1 MELRAASTAR
11 FLRGMPPKRIVLSG
25 PSGFLGQRVLA
36 CLLKVHTDRLNHG
49 LKPGEVVLL
58 SSSPGRLMERLS
70 LKYGASVMRT
80 IRASRVDYYTQHDEV
95 MWTDQ
100 LLSLGLEGEDC
111 VFVNLAAVAG
121 PVLGIN
127 DAMMHVNYR
136 APVAAAR
143 ACESLK
149 FGHWIQSSTQAT
161 SAERAGQVLT
171 PTVATHS
178 FILKPYFLLQS
189 SICFFKVTSRKN
201 SFLIKVPYSRGK
213 AMADSALARMDD
225 LPVTIASLGLLYC
238 KTDGNNML

>member
-1 MELRAASTAR
+1 MHRFGFLVEVFGMHHSFLLSSLSLTTLIETVIGARYIFTSSSTSRMIESKMASAVKL
-11 FLRGMPPKRIVLSG
+11 LRGMPPKRIVLSG
-25 PSGFLGQRVLA
+25 PSGFLGQRVLE
-36 CLLKVHTDRLNHG
+36 CMLRVHSDRINHG

-70 LKYGASVMRT
+70 LKYNPSLMRT
-80 IRASRVDYYTQHDEV
+80 IRASRVDYYTQHDER
-95 MWTDQ
+95 MWQDQ

-143 ACESLK
+143 ACETLQ

-161 SAERAGQVLT
+161 TAERAGQVHLSVRF
-171 PTVATHS
+171 VASSLSKGT
-178 FILKPYFLLQS
+178 LQ
-189 SICFFKVTSRKN
+189 
-201 SFLIKVPYSRGK
+201 
-213 AMADSALARMDD
+213 
-225 LPVTIASLGLLYC
+225 
-238 KTDGNNML
+238 